1 VNRPFKD
8 DFSHLAD
15 VFYPRSIFLLYLLS
29 SKNNLSDMN
38 DYTRLFD
45 LIYYQQSQFPQ
56 QDAFCRKENGAWI
69 KYSTDDC
76 IKQIN
81 KVSLALMKLGVKP
94 DDKIAVVS
102 PNRPEWNMLDLGVL
116 QTGAVLVPI
125 YPTIT
130 EEEYKFIFNDGE
142 IKYAF
147 VDDKNLF
154 SKITNIKG
162 EIPTLIDIYSF
173 EKVEG
178 CKHFS
183 DFLALS
189 EGGDTVALE
198 ALKAAVKPEQLAT
211 IIYTSGTTGNPKG
224 VMLSHNNV
232 VSNIKAVKP
241 IMPLDSTMKV
251 LSFLPLCH
259 IFERMVVFVYIAN
272 GVSIYYAESLDLIAD
287 NLKEVK
293 PDFFTSVPRLL
304 EKVYMK
310 LESASANLTG
320 IKKTIYGAA
329 LNFAGNYDITKE
341 YGLIDNFL
349 YKNVYDKLIFSKWR
363 EALGGNV
370 KGICT
375 GAAKLNPKLA
385 RVFTAAGI
393 IISEGYGQT
402 ESSPV
407 ISVNPFDREHIKF
420 GTVGPVI
427 AGVEVR
433 LDHREGMA
441 DGEGEVLC
449 KGPNVMMGYYKH
461 PEATAK
467 TIIDGWLHTGDV
479 ARFVDYKGDKYLQIT
494 DRVKEIFKTSG
505 GKYVAPLSLES
516 KMKEIPYIEQMLVIG
531 ENRNYVTSLIVPNFP
546 SLKEWGKTHGVTAT
560 SNAEIVKNPE
570 VIKMLQ
576 AEINE
581 KNKSFGQ
588 WETIKRFALLPNEW
602 TVEGGELTPTTKV
615 KRKVVMEKYSKEI
628 EGLYSGVNTGIKN

>member
-1 VNRPFKD
+1 
-8 DFSHLAD
+8 
-15 VFYPRSIFLLYLLS
+15 
-29 SKNNLSDMN
+29 MN

-45 LIYYQQSQFPQ
+45 IIYYQQTQFPQ
-56 QDAFCRKENGAWI
+56 DDSFCRKENGAWI
-69 KYSTDDC
+69 KYSTAD
-76 IKQIN
+76 IIAKVN
-81 KVSLALMKLGVKP
+81 KVSQALIKLGVKP

-102 PNRPEWNMLDLGVL
+102 SNRPEWNILDLGVM

-125 YPTIT
+125 YPTIS
-130 EEEYKFIFNDGE
+130 EEEYEFIFNDAE

-147 VDDKNLF
+147 VGDAGLVA
-154 SKITNIKG
+154 KISHIKTAT
-162 EIPTLIDIYSF
+162 PTLIDIYSF
-173 EKVEG
+173 DEVPG

-183 DFLALS
+183 DFLAS
-189 EGGDTVALE
+189 GADIDMAEVE
-198 ALKAAVKPEQLAT
+198 KLKAAVKPEQLAT

-232 VSNIKAVKP
+232 VSNVKAVKP
-241 IMPLDSTMKV
+241 ILPVDSSMKV

-259 IFERMVVFVYIAN
+259 IFERMVVFVYMSN
-272 GVSIYYAESLDLIAD
+272 GVSIYYAESLELIAD

-310 LESASANLTG
+310 LESASANLEG

-329 LNFAGNYDITKE
+329 LNFAVNYDINKK
-341 YGLIDNFL
+341 YGIIDSFL

-393 IISEGYGQT
+393 TISEGYGQT

-407 ISVNPFDREHIKF
+407 ISVNPFDRDHIRF
-420 GTVGPVI
+420 GTVGRVI
-427 AGVEVR
+427 DGVEVR
-433 LDHREGMA
+433 MDHREGM
-441 DGEGEVLC
+441 GEGEGEILC
-449 KGPNVMMGYYKH
+449 KGPNVMMGYYKR
-461 PEATAK
+461 PDITAQTVK
-467 TIIDGWLHTGDV
+467 DGWLYTGDV
-479 ARFVDYKGDKYLQIT
+479 GKFVEYNGSKYIQIT

-531 ENRNYVTSLIVPNFP
+531 ENRNYVTALIVPNFIT
-546 SLKEWGKTHGVTAT
+546 LKDWCKSHNISAT
-560 SNAEIVKNPE
+560 SNEDIVKNAE
-570 VIKMLQ
+570 VNKMLQ
-576 AEINE
+576 AEVDE
-581 KNKSFGQ
+581 KNKSFGN
-588 WETIKRFALLPNEW
+588 WETIKRFVLLPNEW
-602 TVEGGELTPTTKV
+602 TIEGGELTPTTKV
-615 KRKVVMEKYSKEI
+615 RRKIVMEKYKEQIDSLYAGVKEI
-628 EGLYSGVNTGIKN
+628 

>member
-1 VNRPFKD
+1 
-8 DFSHLAD
+8 
-15 VFYPRSIFLLYLLS
+15 
-29 SKNNLSDMN
+29 MN

-56 QDAFCRKENGAWI
+56 PDAFCRKENGTWI
-69 KYSTDDC
+69 KYSTADC
-76 IKQIN
+76 IEKIN
-81 KVSLALMKLGVKP
+81 QVSKALIKLGVKP

-102 PNRPEWNMLDLGVL
+102 SNRPEWNILDLGVL

-125 YPTIT
+125 YPTIS
-130 EEEYKFIFNDGE
+130 EEEYHFIFNDAE

-147 VDDKNLF
+147 VGDAGLF
-154 SKITNIKG
+154 QKITNIKTAT
-162 EIPTLIDIYSF
+162 PSLLDIYSF
-173 EKVEG
+173 DNVPG
-178 CKHFS
+178 CKHFN
-183 DFLALS
+183 DFLAT
-189 EGGDTVALE
+189 GADVDTTELE
-198 ALKAAVKPEQLAT
+198 KWKAAVKPEQLAT

-241 IMPLDSTMKV
+241 ILPLDHTMKV

-310 LESASANLTG
+310 LEAASSNLEG

-329 LNFAGNYDITKE
+329 LNFASNYDINKK
-341 YGLIDNFL
+341 YGIIDNFL

-407 ISVNPFDREHIKF
+407 ISVNPFDRDHIKF
-420 GTVGPVI
+420 GTVGHVI
-427 AGVEVR
+427 EGVEVR
-433 LDHREGMA
+433 LDHREGM
-441 DGEGEVLC
+441 GEGEGEILC
-449 KGPNVMMGYYKH
+449 KGPNVMMGYYKR
-461 PEATAK
+461 PDITAQTVK
-467 TIIDGWLHTGDV
+467 DGWLYTGDV
-479 ARFVDYKGDKYLQIT
+479 AKFVKYKGLDYIQIT

-505 GKYVAPLSLES
+505 GKYVAPLSIES

-531 ENRNYVTSLIVPNFP
+531 ENRNYVSALIVPNFP
-546 SLKEWGKTHGVTAT
+546 SLKEWCKAHNVTAT
-560 SNAEIVKNPE
+560 TNEEIVKSVE
-570 VIKMLQ
+570 VNKMLQ
-576 AEINE
+576 GEINE
-581 KNKSFGQ
+581 KNKSFGN
-588 WETIKRFALLPNEW
+588 WETIKRFDLLPNEW
-602 TVEGGELTPTTKV
+602 TIEGGELTPTTKV
-615 KRKVVMEKYSKEI
+615 KRKVVMEKYKDQI
-628 EGLYSGVNTGIKN
+628 ESLYSGVNTGIKN

>member
-1 VNRPFKD
+1 
-8 DFSHLAD
+8 
-15 VFYPRSIFLLYLLS
+15 
-29 SKNNLSDMN
+29 MN

-56 QDAFCRKENGAWI
+56 HDAFCRKENGTWT

-76 IKQIN
+76 IKKIN
-81 KVSLALMKLGVKP
+81 LVSKALIRLGVKP
-94 DDKIAVVS
+94 DDKIAVVA
-102 PNRPEWNMLDLGVL
+102 PNRPEWNILDLGVL

-125 YPTIT
+125 YPTIS
-130 EEEYKFIFNDGE
+130 EEEYHFIFNDAE

-147 VDDKNLF
+147 VGDAGLF
-154 SKITNIKG
+154 QKITNIKAAT
-162 EIPTLIDIYSF
+162 PTLTDIYSF
-173 EKVEG
+173 DKVEG
-178 CKHFS
+178 CKHF
-183 DFLALS
+183 DNFLAIGEDVADS
-189 EGGDTVALE
+189 ELE
-198 ALKAAVKPEQLAT
+198 TRKAAVKPEHLAT

-241 IMPLDSTMKV
+241 ILPLDSTMKV

-310 LESASANLTG
+310 LEAASSNLEG
-320 IKKTIYGAA
+320 VKKMIYEAA
-329 LNFAGNYDITKE
+329 LNFASSYDITKK
-341 YGLIDNFL
+341 YGIIDTFL
-349 YKNVYDKLIFSKWR
+349 YKNIYDKLIFSKWR

-407 ISVNPFDREHIKF
+407 ISVNPFDRDHILF

-427 AGVEVR
+427 AGVEVK
-433 LDHREGMA
+433 LDHREGM
-441 DGEGEVLC
+441 GEGEGEILC
-449 KGPNVMMGYYKH
+449 KGPNVMMGYYKR
-461 PEATAK
+461 PDITAQ
-467 TIIDGWLHTGDV
+467 TIKDGWLYTGDV
-479 ARFVDYKGDKYLQIT
+479 AKFVTYKGNKYIQVT

-516 KMKEIPYIEQMLVIG
+516 KMKEIPFIEQMLVIG
-531 ENRNYVTSLIVPNFP
+531 ENRNYVTALIVPNFP
-546 SLKEWGKTHGVTAT
+546 SLKEWAKTHNVKAST
-560 SNAEIVKNPE
+560 NEEIVKSAE
-570 VIKMLQ
+570 VKKMIQ
-576 AEINE
+576 SEIDE
-581 KNKSFGQ
+581 KNKSFGN
-588 WETIKRFALLPNEW
+588 WETIKRFDLLPHEW
-602 TVEGGELTPTTKV
+602 TIEGGELTPTTKV
-615 KRKVVMEKYSKEI
+615 KRKVVMEKYKNEI
-628 EGLYSGVNTGIKN
+628 ESLYSGVNTGIKN

>member
-1 VNRPFKD
+1 
-8 DFSHLAD
+8 
-15 VFYPRSIFLLYLLS
+15 
-29 SKNNLSDMN
+29 MN

-45 LIYYQQSQFPQ
+45 LIYYQQAQFPQ
-56 QDAFCRKENGAWI
+56 PDAFCRKENGTWH
-69 KYSTDDC
+69 KTSTADC
-76 IKQIN
+76 IDQIN
-81 KVSLALMKLGVKP
+81 KVSKALIKLGVKP
-94 DDKIAVVS
+94 DDKIAVVAA
-102 PNRPEWNMLDLGVL
+102 NRPEWNILDLGVL

-125 YPTIT
+125 YPTIS
-130 EEEYKFIFNDGE
+130 EEEYHFIFNDAE

-147 VDDKNLF
+147 VGDAGLF
-154 SKITNIKG
+154 QKITNIKSS
-162 EIPTLIDIYSF
+162 IPTLIDIYSF
-173 EKVEG
+173 DQVEG

-183 DFLALS
+183 DFLTLGSDISDS
-189 EGGDTVALE
+189 ELDKW
-198 ALKAAVKPEQLAT
+198 KAAVKPEQLAT

-232 VSNIKAVKP
+232 VSNVKAVKP
-241 IMPLDSTMKV
+241 ILPLDSNMRV

-272 GVSIYYAESLDLIAD
+272 GVSIYYAESLELIAD

-310 LESASANLTG
+310 LESASSNLEG

-329 LNFAGNYDITKE
+329 LKFATNYDITKE
-341 YGLIDNFL
+341 YGFIDNFL

-407 ISVNPFDREHIKF
+407 ISVNPFDRGHILF

-427 AGVEVR
+427 HGVEVK
-433 LDHREGMA
+433 LDHREGMGE
-441 DGEGEVLC
+441 GEGEVLC
-449 KGPNVMMGYYKH
+449 KGPNVMMGYYKR
-461 PEATAK
+461 PDITAQ
-467 TIIDGWLHTGDV
+467 TIKDGWLYTGDV
-479 ARFVDYKGDKYLQIT
+479 AKFITYKGAKYIQVT

-516 KMKEIPYIEQMLVIG
+516 KMKEIPFIEQMLVIG
-531 ENRNYVTSLIVPNFP
+531 ENRNYVTALIVPNFT
-546 SLKEWGKTHGVTAT
+546 SLKEWAKTHNV
-560 SNAEIVKNPE
+560 NASTNEEIVKSAE
-570 VIKMLQ
+570 VKKMIQ
-576 AEINE
+576 SEIEE
-581 KNKSFGQ
+581 KNKSFGN
-588 WETIKRFALLPNEW
+588 WETIKRFDLLPNEW
-602 TVEGGELTPTTKV
+602 TIEGGELTPTTKV
-615 KRKVVMEKYSKEI
+615 KRKVVMEKYKDQI
-628 EGLYSGVNTGIKN
+628 ESLYSGVKGV

>member
-1 VNRPFKD
+1 
-8 DFSHLAD
+8 
-15 VFYPRSIFLLYLLS
+15 
-29 SKNNLSDMN
+29 MN

-56 QDAFCRKENGAWI
+56 HDAFCRKENGTWT

-76 IKQIN
+76 IKKIN
-81 KVSLALMKLGVKP
+81 LVSKALIRLGVKP
-94 DDKIAVVS
+94 DDKIAVVA
-102 PNRPEWNMLDLGVL
+102 PNRPEWNILDLGVL

-125 YPTIT
+125 YPTIS
-130 EEEYKFIFNDGE
+130 EEEYHFIFNDAE

-147 VDDKNLF
+147 VGDAGLF
-154 SKITNIKG
+154 QKITNIKAAT
-162 EIPTLIDIYSF
+162 PTLTDIYSF
-173 EKVEG
+173 DKVEG
-178 CKHFS
+178 CKHF
-183 DFLALS
+183 DNFLAIGEDVADS
-189 EGGDTVALE
+189 ELE
-198 ALKAAVKPEQLAT
+198 TRKAAVKPEHLAT

-241 IMPLDSTMKV
+241 ILPLDSTMKV

-310 LESASANLTG
+310 LEAASSNLEG
-320 IKKTIYGAA
+320 VKKMIYEAA
-329 LNFAGNYDITKE
+329 LNFASSYDITKK
-341 YGLIDNFL
+341 YGIIDTFL
-349 YKNVYDKLIFSKWR
+349 YKNIYDKLIFSKWR

-407 ISVNPFDREHIKF
+407 ISVNPFDRDHILF

-427 AGVEVR
+427 AGVEVK
-433 LDHREGMA
+433 LDHRDGM
-441 DGEGEVLC
+441 GEGEGEILC
-449 KGPNVMMGYYKH
+449 KGPNVMMGYYKR
-461 PEATAK
+461 PDITAQ
-467 TIIDGWLHTGDV
+467 TIKDGWLYTGDV
-479 ARFVDYKGDKYLQIT
+479 AKFVTYKGNKYIQVT

-516 KMKEIPYIEQMLVIG
+516 KMKEIPFIEQMLVIG
-531 ENRNYVTSLIVPNFP
+531 ENRNYVTALIVPNFP
-546 SLKEWGKTHGVTAT
+546 SLKEWAKTHNVKAST
-560 SNAEIVKNPE
+560 NEEIVKSAE
-570 VIKMLQ
+570 VKKMIQ
-576 AEINE
+576 SEIDE
-581 KNKSFGQ
+581 KNKSFGN
-588 WETIKRFALLPNEW
+588 WETIKRFDLLPHEW
-602 TVEGGELTPTTKV
+602 TIEGGELTPTTKV
-615 KRKVVMEKYSKEI
+615 KRKVVMEKYKNEI
-628 EGLYSGVNTGIKN
+628 ESLYSGVNTGIKN

>member
-1 VNRPFKD
+1 
-8 DFSHLAD
+8 
-15 VFYPRSIFLLYLLS
+15 
-29 SKNNLSDMN
+29 MN

-56 QDAFCRKENGAWI
+56 HDAFCRKENGTWI
-69 KYSTDDC
+69 KYSTADC
-76 IKQIN
+76 IEKIN
-81 KVSLALMKLGVKP
+81 QVSKALIKLGVKP

-102 PNRPEWNMLDLGVL
+102 SNRPEWNILDLGVL

-125 YPTIT
+125 YPTIS
-130 EEEYKFIFNDGE
+130 EEEYHFIFNDAE

-147 VDDKNLF
+147 VGDAGLF
-154 SKITNIKG
+154 QKITNIKTTT
-162 EIPTLIDIYSF
+162 PSLQDIYSF
-173 EKVEG
+173 DNVPN

-183 DFLALS
+183 DFLTTGADVDNA
-189 EGGDTVALE
+189 ELE
-198 ALKAAVKPEQLAT
+198 KWKAAVKPEQLAT

-241 IMPLDSTMKV
+241 ILPLDHTMKV

-310 LESASANLTG
+310 LEAASANLEG

-329 LNFAGNYDITKE
+329 LNFASNYDINKK
-341 YGLIDNFL
+341 YGIIDNFL

-420 GTVGPVI
+420 GTVGHVI
-427 AGVEVR
+427 EGVEVR
-433 LDHREGMA
+433 LDHREGM
-441 DGEGEVLC
+441 GEGEGEILC
-449 KGPNVMMGYYKH
+449 KGPNVMMGYYKR
-461 PEATAK
+461 PDITAQTVK
-467 TIIDGWLHTGDV
+467 DGWLYTGDV
-479 ARFVDYKGDKYLQIT
+479 AKFVKYKGKDYIQIT

-505 GKYVAPLSLES
+505 GKYVAPLSIES

-531 ENRNYVTSLIVPNFP
+531 ENRNYVSALIVPNFP
-546 SLKEWGKTHGVTAT
+546 SLKEWCKAHNVSAT
-560 SNAEIVKNPE
+560 TNEEIVKSVE
-570 VIKMLQ
+570 VNKMLQ
-576 AEINE
+576 GEINE
-581 KNKSFGQ
+581 KNKSFGN
-588 WETIKRFALLPNEW
+588 WETIKRFDLLPNEW
-602 TVEGGELTPTTKV
+602 TIEGGELTPTTKV
-615 KRKVVMEKYSKEI
+615 KRKVVMEKYKDQI
-628 EGLYSGVNTGIKN
+628 ESLYSGVNTGIKN

>member
-1 VNRPFKD
+1 
-8 DFSHLAD
+8 
-15 VFYPRSIFLLYLLS
+15 
-29 SKNNLSDMN
+29 MN

-45 LIYYQQSQFPQ
+45 IIYYQQAQFSQH
-56 QDAFCRKENGAWI
+56 DSFCRKENGTWK
-69 KYSTDDC
+69 KYSTDD
-76 IKQIN
+76 IIAGVN
-81 KVSLALMKLGVKP
+81 KVSQALIKLGVKA

-102 PNRPEWNMLDLGVL
+102 GNRPEWNILDLGVL
-116 QTGAVLVPI
+116 QIGAVLVPI
-125 YPTIT
+125 YPTIS
-130 EEEYKFIFNDGE
+130 EEEYHFIFNDAE

-147 VDDKNLF
+147 VGDAGLF
-154 SKITNIKG
+154 TKITNIKKDT
-162 EIPTLIDIYSF
+162 PSLIDIYSF
-173 EKVEG
+173 DNVPG

-183 DFLALS
+183 DFLETGAS
-189 EGGDTVALE
+189 VPMADVE
-198 ALKAAVKPEQLAT
+198 AAKAAVKPEQLAT

-232 VSNIKAVKP
+232 VSNVKAVQP
-241 IMPLDSTMKV
+241 ILPVNSSMKV

-259 IFERMVVFVYIAN
+259 IFERMVVYVYMSN

-310 LESASANLTG
+310 LESASANLEG
-320 IKKTIYGAA
+320 IKKVIYTAA
-329 LNFAGNYDITKE
+329 LKFASEYDIKKE
-341 YGLIDNFL
+341 YGIIDNFL

-407 ISVNPFDREHIKF
+407 ISVNLFDRDHILF

-427 AGVEVR
+427 AGVEVH
-433 LDHREGMA
+433 LDHREGM
-441 DGEGEVLC
+441 GEGEGEILC
-449 KGPNVMMGYYKH
+449 KGPNVMMGYYKR
-461 PEATAK
+461 PDVTAETVK
-467 TIIDGWLHTGDV
+467 DGWLHTGDV
-479 ARFVDYKGDKYLQIT
+479 GKFVSYKGKNYIQIT

-531 ENRNYVTSLIVPNFP
+531 ENRNYVTALIVPNFP
-546 SLKEWGKTHGVTAT
+546 TLKEWCKTHNVSAAT
-560 SNAEIVKNPE
+560 NEEIVRSAE
-570 VIKMLQ
+570 VNKMLQ
-576 AEINE
+576 SEINE
-581 KNKSFGQ
+581 KNKSFGN
-588 WETIKRFALLPNEW
+588 WETIKKFELLPNEW
-602 TVEGGELTPTTKV
+602 TIEGGELTPTTKV
-615 KRKVVMEKYSKEI
+615 KRKVVMEKYKAQI
-628 EGLYSGVNTGIKN
+628 ESLYSGVNTIGN

>member
-1 VNRPFKD
+1 
-8 DFSHLAD
+8 
-15 VFYPRSIFLLYLLS
+15 
-29 SKNNLSDMN
+29 MN

-45 LIYYQQSQFPQ
+45 LIYYQQAQFPQ
-56 QDAFCRKENGAWI
+56 HDAFCRKLNGVWQKFSTADIIENV
-69 KYSTDDC
+69 
-76 IKQIN
+76 N
-81 KVSLALMKLGVKP
+81 KVSKALIKLGVKP

-102 PNRPEWNMLDLGVL
+102 SNRPEWNMLDLGVL

-125 YPTIT
+125 YPTIS
-130 EEEYKFIFNDGE
+130 EEEYHFIFNDAE
-142 IKYAF
+142 IKFAF
-147 VDDKNLF
+147 VGDSGLF
-154 SKITNIKG
+154 QKINNIKSST
-162 EIPTLIDIYSF
+162 PTLIDIYSF
-173 EKVEG
+173 ENVDG
-178 CKHFS
+178 CKHFD
-183 DFLALS
+183 DFLLTGNDIETA
-189 EGGDTVALE
+189 ELE
-198 ALKAAVKPEQLAT
+198 KWKAAVKPEQLAT

-241 IMPLDSTMKV
+241 ILPLDSTMRV

-272 GVSIYYAESLDLIAD
+272 GVSIYYAESLELIAD

-310 LESASANLTG
+310 LEAASANLDG
-320 IKKTIYGAA
+320 IKKIIYGTA
-329 LNFAGNYDITKE
+329 LKFAGEYDINKN
-341 YGLIDNFL
+341 YGIIDNFL

-363 EALGGNV
+363 DALGGNV

-407 ISVNPFDREHIKF
+407 ISVNLFDKERNKF

-433 LDHREGMA
+433 LDHREGM
-441 DGEGEVLC
+441 GEGEGEILC
-449 KGPNVMMGYYKH
+449 KGPNVMMGYYKR
-461 PEATAK
+461 PDITAQ
-467 TIIDGWLHTGDV
+467 TIKDGWLYTGDV
-479 ARFVDYKGDKYLQIT
+479 GKFLAYKGQNYIQIT

-531 ENRNYVTSLIVPNFP
+531 ENRNYVTALIVPNFP
-546 SLKEWGKTHGVTAT
+546 NLKDWCKSHNVSVGTNE
-560 SNAEIVKNPE
+560 EIVKSVE
-570 VIKMLQ
+570 VKKMLQ
-576 AEINE
+576 TEIDA
-581 KNKSFGQ
+581 KNKSFGN
-588 WETIKRFALLPNEW
+588 WETIKKFELLPNEW
-602 TVEGGELTPTTKV
+602 TIEGGELTPTTKV
-615 KRKVVMEKYSKEI
+615 KRKVVMEKYKDQIDS
-628 EGLYSGVNTGIKN
+628 LYSGVKEI